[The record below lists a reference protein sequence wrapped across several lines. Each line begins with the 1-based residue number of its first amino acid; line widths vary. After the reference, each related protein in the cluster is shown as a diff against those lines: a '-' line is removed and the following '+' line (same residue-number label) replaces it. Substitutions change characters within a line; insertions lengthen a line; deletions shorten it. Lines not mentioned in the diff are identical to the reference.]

1 VPGRCPFR
9 DLSEAHGRV
18 VCGVHRSLIRGA
30 LAELGAPSEVE
41 LRPFVEPSRC
51 LAEIRAR

>member
-9 DLSEAHGRV
+9 DLAEAHGRV
-18 VCGVHRSLIRGA
+18 VCGVHRGLIRGA